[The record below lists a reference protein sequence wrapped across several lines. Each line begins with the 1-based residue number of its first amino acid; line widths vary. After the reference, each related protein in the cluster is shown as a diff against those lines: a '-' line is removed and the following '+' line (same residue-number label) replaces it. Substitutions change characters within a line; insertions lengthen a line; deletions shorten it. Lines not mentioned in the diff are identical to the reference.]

1 MTAEAAEGALTLNTA
16 LSALRAE
23 EGSADTAAAASGEAV
38 PSALLAVRG
47 ALCDSCA
54 QNQAISPG
62 RQMGRIIWRVSGGDA
77 ETKRLVLPVLTL
89 TVNGPS
95 QTGYLRLTCSAP

>member
-23 EGSADTAAAASGEAV
+23 EGGVDTAAAASGEAV

-47 ALCDSCA
+47 
-54 QNQAISPG
+54 
-62 RQMGRIIWRVSGGDA
+62 
-77 ETKRLVLPVLTL
+77 
-89 TVNGPS
+89 
-95 QTGYLRLTCSAP
+95 